1 ASAGA
6 AGALASVRVMSGVA
20 RPRGPLPARVYWVR
34 RLLVAGVVL
43 GLVFGI
49 RGLLD
54 SSPDDTGVT
63 TARQVGSS
71 AQVAESGPTASA
83 GPDTDARGER
93 RRKAEKPKKTPLP
106 APTGVCLDTDVT
118 VTPRVEGAAAGG
130 GVAIA
135 LDLTSSLSVACTWR
149 VSPRS
154 VVVRL
159 SSGNDRIWTS
169 QDCARAM
176 PTEDVVVRRD
186 TPATVTMTW
195 NGRRSDAECSRNTAW
210 ALPGY
215 YHVAAAAYGGS
226 PTEVQFQLRTPQAP
240 VITKTAKPKPKAK
253 ESAKPESRPRRQPS
267 GAVEPGDDQLQ
278 D

>member
-1 ASAGA
+1 
-6 AGALASVRVMSGVA
+6 MSGVA

-34 RLLVAGVVL
+34 RLLVVGVVL
-43 GLVFGI
+43 GLVVGI

-54 SSPDDTGVT
+54 SSPDDTGVP

-71 AQVAESGPTASA
+71 TQVVESGPTGSA
-83 GPDTDARGER
+83 GPEARGER
-93 RRKAEKPKKTPLP
+93 RRKAEKPKKTALP
-106 APTGVCLDTDVT
+106 APNGVCLDTDVT
-118 VTPRVEGAAAGG
+118 VTPRIDGAAAGG
-130 GVAIA
+130 GVTIA
-135 LDLTSSLSVACTWR
+135 LDLTSSLSAACTWR

-159 SSGNDRIWTS
+159 SSGDDRIWSS
-169 QDCARAM
+169 QDCSRAV

-226 PTEVQFQLRTPQAP
+226 PTEVQFQLRAPQAP
-240 VITKTAKPKPKAK
+240 VVTKTAKPKPKPKA
-253 ESAKPESRPRRQPS
+253 SAKPSPRRQPS
-267 GAVEPGDDQLQ
+267 GAVEPGDDQLR